1 MLVLQH
7 CVRPLDLG
15 KLDLALTVLEPVA
28 EALKVIGPLLPLA
41 PRVLDAAQKQR
52 VSVISWSSALN
63 SRFYR

>member
-28 EALKVIGPLLPLA
+28 EAFKVIGPLLPLA

-52 VSVISWSSALN
+52 VSVIS
-63 SRFYR
+63 